1 MARATGFSELKQCSA
16 CEQLFPVL
24 HRRYFEKAYCASC
37 YSYLFPR
44 LICVACHQ
52 EKRIYRHESKQVCQ
66 QCLLLNVPCHRCR
79 KPTYTLGKIT
89 HFGPVCNSCARY
101 YNDVKNCFRCGKNT
115 RWLSR
120 YLMFGEQEPICFKC
134 LKKAHFKR
142 CTNCRE
148 IKPPYFSNLDR
159 STLCRSCTDKPFKLC
174 IVCQAEIPAGA
185 FGHKCRQ
192 CFAEATFLK
201 RLNLNKVGFVVQI
214 SKLYEEYANW
224 LALRCG
230 HAKASRQI
238 LLDRNVFVF
247 LDDWY
252 RRNYSF
258 PPYERYRKELTVGQN
273 RQNILAQKF
282 MFEKKIISVAPDEIS
297 IATDKNT
304 IRRIINIFKADR
316 DSLSSCI
323 LGYYNHLLSKYR
335 KGLTSIRSIRLA
347 LTPASQM
354 LYLAKKL
361 TKVTVDQE
369 LVNQYLWLH
378 LGQRAA
384 LTGFISYLRNQ
395 LRIDVVIKPE
405 EYFTLARTRETKRR
419 IRLQL
424 LDYCRNDGQLSSKY
438 IQLALAFYHGIH
450 FPHELRC
457 IELFT
462 DCKHDPEMLAIR
474 IAKRLYLI
482 PILPQ

>member
-1 MARATGFSELKQCSA
+1 M
-16 CEQLFPVL
+16 
-24 HRRYFEKAYCASC
+24 
-37 YSYLFPR
+37 
-44 LICVACHQ
+44 
-52 EKRIYRHESKQVCQ
+52 
-66 QCLLLNVPCHRCR
+66 
-79 KPTYTLGKIT
+79 
-89 HFGPVCNSCARY
+89 
-101 YNDVKNCFRCGKNT
+101 
-115 RWLSR
+115 
-120 YLMFGEQEPICFKC
+120 
-134 LKKAHFKR
+134 
-142 CTNCRE
+142 
-148 IKPPYFSNLDR
+148 
-159 STLCRSCTDKPFKLC
+159 
-174 IVCQAEIPAGA
+174 
-185 FGHKCRQ
+185 
-192 CFAEATFLK
+192 
-201 RLNLNKVGFVVQI
+201 QI

-238 LLDRNVFVF
+238 LLDRNVFLF

-252 RRNYSF
+252 RRNCSF

-282 MFEKKIISVAPDEIS
+282 MFEKKILSVAPNEVS

-323 LGYYNHLLSKYR
+323 LCYYKLLLSKYR

-354 LYLAKKL
+354 LHLAKRL
-361 TKVTVDQE
+361 TKLTVDQE

-395 LRIDVVIKPE
+395 LKIDVVVQPE
-405 EYFTLARTRETKRR
+405 DYFTLERTRETKKR

-424 LDYCRNDGQLSSKY
+424 LDYCRNDGQLSSRY
-438 IQLALAFYHGIH
+438 IQLALAFYHRVH
-450 FPHELRC
+450 LPHELRC
-457 IELFT
+457 IELFA
-462 DCKHDPEMLAIR
+462 DCKHDSEMIAIR
-474 IAKRLYLI
+474 IAKQAYLI
-482 PILPQ
+482 